1 MVRDIFP
8 RALRP
13 PKDSRGYGPS
23 LISLPPLS
31 VNLRSLSDS
40 PHPGRLEHAPG
51 CKISIKV
58 TYSQLIDINWP
69 VSYSQLIQL
78 LTVVKTIWVDV
89 VRHRSASK
97 VGLLST
103 QNISCSNSSVSHAH
117 LTRWNPHVLH
127 VSLFVANK
135 GNKKKLHFFWKI
147 PNTSKHISS
156 SFQLTRQLSSNKA
169 DFFPN

>member
-1 MVRDIFP
+1 MVRDIDACPPPAKRQSWVWPFSDFP
-8 RALRP
+8 ATTFC
-13 PKDSRGYGPS
+13 KSSKSFWFASSRS
-23 LISLPPLS
+23 A
-31 VNLRSLSDS
+31 RTC
-40 PHPGRLEHAPG
+40 AF
-51 CKISIKV
+51 CKKMIKV
-58 TYSQLIDINWP
+58 SYSQLIDINWP
-69 VSYSQLIQL
+69 ISYSQLIQL
-78 LTVVKTIWVDV
+78 FTVVKTIWVNV

-103 QNISCSNSSVSHAH
+103 QNISCSNPSVSHAH

-135 GNKKKLHFFWKI
+135 GNKKKNMFFLCFLK
-147 PNTSKHISS
+147 NTKHISI